1 MIASARPE
9 AAGECPT
16 SHRRSRIGSPEPPV
30 REMTAGRPS
39 RQHGDPAADRGG
51 GKRPLEAPMAVN
63 RTGTGRA
70 EGHRALVLRPSPA
83 APRAAV
89 LLLHGGRADALE
101 APPALDP
108 PAVRMRPFASGIVR
122 AAPPGLLAVGRV
134 RYRHRG
140 WNGPRED
147 AVHDAREALRA
158 LLHETGAGPVP
169 VVLVGHSM
177 GGRAAL
183 RLAADPGVRGVVAL
197 APWCP
202 PGETVARLRDRR
214 VIALH
219 DPADRVTAADD
230 TWAYLARAAEEG
242 AHTLGIRMPRGGHT
256 MLRDAR
262 SWHRITVSLTLG
274 LLGLAPLPVPLTAPG
289 GPPAAPL
296 PARRV
301 LDRIDGVAR

>member
-1 MIASARPE
+1 
-9 AAGECPT
+9 
-16 SHRRSRIGSPEPPV
+16 
-30 REMTAGRPS
+30 
-39 RQHGDPAADRGG
+39 
-51 GKRPLEAPMAVN
+51 MAVS
-63 RTGTGRA
+63 RTGTGPA
-70 EGHRALVLRPSPA
+70 DGHRALVLHHSPA

-108 PAVRMRPFASGIVR
+108 PALRMRPFASAVVR
-122 AAPPGLLAVGRV
+122 AAPPGVLAVGRV

-147 AVHDAREALRA
+147 AVHDARQALRA
-158 LLHETGAGPVP
+158 LLHETGTETGTEAGTGTDAEAVPVPVPVP

-183 RLAADPGVRGVVAL
+183 RLAGDPGVRGVVAL

-202 PGETVARLRDRR
+202 PGETVAPPRDRR

-230 TWAYLARAAEEG
+230 TWAYLARAADEG
-242 AHTLGIRMPRGGHT
+242 AHTLGIRMPRGGHS

-262 SWHRITVSLTLG
+262 SWHRITTSLTLG
-274 LLGLAPLPVPLTAPG
+274 LLGLAPLPVPLTDPG
-289 GPPAAPL
+289 GPPGVPL

-301 LDRIDGVAR
+301 LDRIDAVTR